1 MSRDYPEGYVERKVK
16 AELRKRMRALRNTT
30 PASICAK
37 RSEAIVAALLDEPAV
52 QNAGVIALFYPME
65 EKHEVDLRPLDA
77 ALRARGARVAYPSV
91 DPDTREMVFREAP
104 LDALEEQG
112 LGFAEPPADAPAIAV
127 GELAVVICPALGVS
141 PNGHRLGYGAGFYD
155 RALAAHP
162 EAFAIA
168 VAYDFQLLVELPT
181 TEGDIACGAVITEKR
196 RFPAR

>member
-1 MSRDYPEGYVERKVK
+1 MSHDYPEGYVERKVK

-30 PASICAK
+30 PASVCAK
-37 RSEAIVAALLDEPAV
+37 RSAAIVAALLEEPAV
-52 QNAGVIALFYPME
+52 QTASIVALFYPIE
-65 EKHEVDLRPLDA
+65 EKHEVDLRPLDE
-77 ALRARGARVAYPSV
+77 ALRSRGVRVAYPSI

-104 LDALEEQG
+104 LDQLEERG
-112 LGFAEPPADAPAIAV
+112 FGFAEPSAEAPAVAV
-127 GELAVVICPALGVS
+127 GALSVAVCPALGVS
-141 PNGHRLGYGAGFYD
+141 PNGHRLGYGAGYYD

-181 TEGDIACGAVITEKR
+181 TPGDIACKAVVTDKR